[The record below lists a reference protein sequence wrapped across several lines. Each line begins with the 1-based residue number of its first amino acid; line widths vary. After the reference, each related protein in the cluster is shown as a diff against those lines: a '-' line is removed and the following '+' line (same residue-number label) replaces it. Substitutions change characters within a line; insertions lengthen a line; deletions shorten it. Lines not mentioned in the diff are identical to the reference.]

1 MVQSWVVGGRVLDLF
16 AGSAVVGLEALS
28 RGASRVVAVEQDRRA
43 TDAIRANAE
52 ALGCGAEFRVMP
64 QSAAVALLRL
74 AHSGEVFDLVFA
86 DPPYADRSIG
96 DLLVPIADVIAAEG
110 RLVVERSSRDADL
123 DPLRLEA
130 AGLVALDRRRY
141 GETSLE
147 VIARAAICR

>member
-1 MVQSWVVGGRVLDLF
+1 MDLF
-16 AGSAVVGLEALS
+16 AGSGVVGLEALS
-28 RGASRVVAVEQDRRA
+28 RGASGVVAVEQDRRA

-52 ALGCGAEFRVMP
+52 ALGCGAELRVMP
-64 QSAAVALLRL
+64 QSAAGALLRL
-74 AHSGEVFDLVFA
+74 ARSGEVFDLVFA

-123 DPLRLEA
+123 DPVRLQA

-147 VIARAAICR
+147 VIARAAVCR

>member
-16 AGSAVVGLEALS
+16 AGSGVVGLEALS
-28 RGASRVVAVEQDRRA
+28 RGASGVVAVEQDRRA

-52 ALGCGAEFRVMP
+52 ALGCGAELRVMP
-64 QSAAVALLRL
+64 QSAAGALLRL
-74 AHSGEVFDLVFA
+74 ARSGEVFDLVFA

-123 DPLRLEA
+123 DPVRLQA

-147 VIARAAICR
+147 VIARAAVCR